1 VNQEH
6 GQLTNWKPRFFT
18 LWTGQTI
25 SLIGSRIVQFALVWW
40 LTKLTGSAQLN
51 AAGVWAREKDFDMTY
66 VRSDT
71 QRRESHGF
79 YHQ

>member
-1 VNQEH
+1 LEASILHSVDR
-6 GQLTNWKPRFFT
+6 TNH
-18 LWTGQTI
+18 L
-25 SLIGSRIVQFALVWW
+25 LIGSRIVQFALVWW

-51 AAGVWAREKDFDMTY
+51 AAGVLAREKDFDMTY

-71 QRRESHGF
+71 QRHESHGF